1 MSKFDKFNSVVSKL
15 KQAAVVVKAVLPE
28 VQGAVAVAQAVNNQT
43 KWKYQPRVAAVLNGV
58 QLDLLALRSA
68 LGVIK

>member
-1 MSKFDKFNSVVSKL
+1 MSKFSKYFNKL
-15 KQAAVVVKAVLPE
+15 KQAAVVVKVVLPE
-28 VQGAVAVAQAVNNQT
+28 VQGVVAVAQALNNQS

-58 QLDLLALRSA
+58 QLDLLALRTA